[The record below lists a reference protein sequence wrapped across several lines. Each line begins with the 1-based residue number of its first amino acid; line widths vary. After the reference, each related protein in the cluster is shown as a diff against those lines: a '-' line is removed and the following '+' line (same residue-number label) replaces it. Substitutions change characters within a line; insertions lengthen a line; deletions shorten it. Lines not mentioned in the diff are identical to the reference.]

1 MKADG
6 RRGRSD
12 ADGRVAVAVI
22 DLEARDAAAYAAFL
36 KSQ

>member
-1 MKADG
+1 MKAVG
-6 RRGRSD
+6 QRGRSN
-12 ADGRVAVAVI
+12 ADDRVAVAVI